1 MTTPSTTHE
10 IQHFDDLLRAA
21 RAQAEHQ
28 RLLLVFV
35 TAELPEGASA
45 AQREG
50 FARGEGGAL
59 MPLMCVDKLPAE
71 IASFDTLVRESR
83 EYQLPGQDW
92 QLIFAAA
99 LVGTSASGPSDAQ
112 TDSALNRM
120 VESIKGGVVDGYLAF
135 DRSGQP
141 VQLGRA

>member
-1 MTTPSTTHE
+1 MTTPATTHE

-35 TAELPEGASA
+35 TAELPDGASV

-92 QLIFAAA
+92 QLIFAA
-99 LVGTSASGPSDAQ
+99 GRGGPSPPGPHAPP
-112 TDSALNRM
+112 TASAREPNGG
-120 VESIKGGVVDGYLAF
+120 SIKGGAVDGYLAF

-141 VQLGRA
+141 VRLGRA

>member
-1 MTTPSTTHE
+1 MTTQSSTHE

-21 RAQAEHQ
+21 RAQPEHQ

-35 TAELPEGASA
+35 TAELPDGASP

-59 MPLMCVDKLPAE
+59 LPLMCVDKLPAE
-71 IASFDTLVRESR
+71 IESFDALVRESR
-83 EYQLPGQDW
+83 EYQLPDQQW
-92 QLIFAAA
+92 HLIFVAA
-99 LVGTSASGPSDAQ
+99 LAGTPASGPSDAQ

-120 VESIKGGVVDGYLAF
+120 VESIKSGMVDGYLPF
-135 DRSGQP
+135 DRNGRP